1 MDDDRMDEWTDR
13 QLVGSTNG
21 DWETDDGW
29 VGQGWEMD
37 GWMNEWMV
45 NDKWIMDDSGCLN

>member
-1 MDDDRMDEWTDR
+1 MDR
-13 QLVGSTNG
+13 QLAGSMNG

-37 GWMNEWMV
+37 RWMNEWMV

>member
-1 MDDDRMDEWTDR
+1 M
-13 QLVGSTNG
+13 VGSMNG

-29 VGQGWEMD
+29 MGQGWEMD

-45 NDKWIMDDSGCLN
+45 NDKWIMDDSGCLNKWVVGLTQHG